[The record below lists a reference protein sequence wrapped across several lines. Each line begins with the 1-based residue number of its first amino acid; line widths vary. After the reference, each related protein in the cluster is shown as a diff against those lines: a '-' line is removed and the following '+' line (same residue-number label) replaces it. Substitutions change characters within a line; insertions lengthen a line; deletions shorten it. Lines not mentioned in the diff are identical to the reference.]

1 MTDEK
6 EKIKINIEKPEDKW
20 KFIAWRVCTECNK
33 PMHSIYR
40 LFEDKEGNRIHY
52 QHETCD
58 VALR

>member
-40 LFEDKEGNRIHY
+40 LFEQKKEIEFTII
-52 QHETCD
+52 HETCD